1 MNGVCTLGLDLGTSS
16 AKAVVVD
23 AGGKVLSQASAGY
36 TVTSTVAGYAE
47 SEPAHWWSAVTACAR
62 EAVHA
67 AGHAAGARP
76 SAIGLSGQMHGL
88 VLASADGEALRPAL
102 LWADSRATGS
112 LRAYR
117 LLGSRALARLA
128 NPLAPG
134 MTGPML
140 VWIAEN
146 EPRTYTEARW
156 ALPPK
161 DWLRARLTGE
171 VHAEP
176 SDASATLLYDVIG
189 DRWDLEVVSGLGLE
203 AGLLAPLLPS
213 AGAPAGHLVAQA
225 ATDLGL
231 PAGIPVAAGAGD
243 TAAAALGS
251 GIGPGD
257 IQLTV
262 GTGAQVIRPVTAPV
276 SRADAGVNLYRSAT
290 PDGWYHMGA
299 TVSAGLSLNWVREV
313 MNATWEELYASA
325 DRPGQGPIFVP
336 HLSGER
342 TPYSDPALR
351 GSWSSLSLAD
361 DRTSL
366 LRSAL
371 EGTAFA
377 IRDALDALLEDQG
390 LEDQGLED
398 QRPPRLRLAGGGTLA
413 AGWRQLLADVL
424 GWPLYAVDVPA
435 ASGRGAALL
444 GAHAAG
450 LLSFDDIQGPLAPPA
465 RLAAEPDPAAAA
477 FHAERYA
484 QFRRIV
490 SALRGAQRKG
500 QHDQIDRET
509 LAQLDAECLFRVT
522 IAAALRPESCTSAS
536 ATFTARTRRCTSTR

>member
-1 MNGVCTLGLDLGTSS
+1 MTS
-16 AKAVVVD
+16 AA
-23 AGGKVLSQASAGY
+23 
-36 TVTSTVAGYAE
+36 AGYAE
-47 SEPAHWWSAVTACAR
+47 SEPAHWWNAVTACAR

-67 AGHAAGARP
+67 AGARP
-76 SAIGLSGQMHGL
+76 AAIGLSGQMHGL
-88 VLASADGEALRPAL
+88 VLTSADGEALRPAL

-117 LLGSRALARLA
+117 LLGSSALARLA

-140 VWIAEN
+140 MWIAEN
-146 EPRTYTEARW
+146 EPRTYSEARW
-156 ALPPK
+156 ALQPK

-176 SDASATLLYDVIG
+176 SDASATLLYDVMG
-189 DRWDLEVVSGLGLE
+189 DRWDLEVVSALGLD
-203 AGLLAPLLPS
+203 ASLLAPLLPS
-213 AGAPAGHLVAQA
+213 AGRPAGRLA
-225 ATDLGL
+225 AEAGTELGL
-231 PAGIPVAAGAGD
+231 PADIPVAAGAGD
-243 TAAAALGS
+243 TAAAALGG

-290 PDGWYHMGA
+290 PDGWYQMGA
-299 TVSAGLSLNWVREV
+299 TISAGLSLNWVREV

-325 DRPGQGPIFVP
+325 GHPGQAHDPIFVP

-342 TPYSDPALR
+342 TPYSDPTLR
-351 GSWSSLSLAD
+351 GSWTALSLAD

-377 IRDALDALLEDQG
+377 IRDALDALLAGE
-390 LEDQGLED
+390 
-398 QRPPRLRLAGGGTLA
+398 RPPRLRLAGGGTLA

-424 GWPLYAVDVPA
+424 GLPLYAVDVPA

-465 RLAAEPDPAAAA
+465 RLVAEPDPKMAA
-477 FHAERYA
+477 FHSERHA
-484 QFRRIV
+484 QFRRTV
-490 SALRGAQRKG
+490 
-500 QHDQIDRET
+500 
-509 LAQLDAECLFRVT
+509 
-522 IAAALRPESCTSAS
+522 AALKTTQTSAERVGEP
-536 ATFTARTRRCTSTR
+536 ADGQEGTA

>member
-1 MNGVCTLGLDLGTSS
+1 MKAVVYDAPGSFTIKVHRRVLGKMNGACTLGLDLGTSS

-36 TVTSTVAGYAE
+36 TVTSAVAGYAE

-62 EAVHA
+62 EAV
-67 AGHAAGARP
+67 HAAGARP

-146 EPRTYTEARW
+146 EPRTYAEARW

-262 GTGAQVIRPVTAPV
+262 GTGAQVIRPITAPV

-377 IRDALDALLEDQG
+377 IRDALDALLE
-390 LEDQGLED
+390 E
-398 QRPPRLRLAGGGTLA
+398 P
-413 AGWRQLLADVL
+413 
-424 GWPLYAVDVPA
+424 
-435 ASGRGAALL
+435 GA
-444 GAHAAG
+444 
-450 LLSFDDIQGPLAPPA
+450 
-465 RLAAEPDPAAAA
+465 
-477 FHAERYA
+477 
-484 QFRRIV
+484 
-490 SALRGAQRKG
+490 
-500 QHDQIDRET
+500 
-509 LAQLDAECLFRVT
+509 
-522 IAAALRPESCTSAS
+522 
-536 ATFTARTRRCTSTR
+536 

>member
-1 MNGVCTLGLDLGTSS
+1 MNADSQRPARAADRTNLTGPVCTLGLDLGTSS

-23 AGGKVLSQASAGY
+23 TGGRVLAQASASY
-36 TVTSTVAGYAE
+36 AVTSTVAGYAE

-62 EAVHA
+62 EAVA
-67 AGHAAGARP
+67 AAGAQP
-76 SAIGLSGQMHGL
+76 VAVGLSGQMHGL
-88 VLASADGEALRPAL
+88 VLTSAAGEALRPAL

-112 LRAYR
+112 LRAYQ
-117 LLGSRALARLA
+117 LLGPRALARLA

-134 MTGPML
+134 MTGPLLM
-140 VWIAEN
+140 WIAEN
-146 EPRTYTEARW
+146 EPRTYRQARW

-176 SDASATLLYDVIG
+176 SDASATLLYDVMG
-189 DRWDLEVVSGLGLE
+189 DRWDREVVSALGLD
-203 AGLLAPLLPS
+203 ASLLAPLLPS
-213 AGAPAGHLVAQA
+213 AGAPAGHLTAEA
-225 ATDLGL
+225 DAELGL
-231 PAGIPVAAGAGD
+231 PTGIPVAAGAAD

-251 GIGPGD
+251 GVGPGD

-262 GTGAQVIRPVTAPV
+262 GTGAQVIRPLVAPV

-299 TVSAGLSLNWVREV
+299 TLSAGLSLNWVREI
-313 MNATWEELYASA
+313 MNATWAELYASA
-325 DRPGQGPIFVP
+325 DHPGLAHDPIFVP

-351 GSWSSLSLAD
+351 GSWTALSLAD

-371 EGTAFA
+371 EGTAFS
-377 IRDALDALLEDQG
+377 IRDALEALLP
-390 LEDQGLED
+390 D

-424 GWPLYAVDVPA
+424 GVPLYAVDVPA

-465 RLAAEPDPAAAA
+465 RLAAEPDPTMAA
-477 FHAERYA
+477 FHAERHA
-484 QFRRIV
+484 RFRRTV
-490 SALRGAQRKG
+490 SALKAV
-500 QHDQIDRET
+500 QIS
-509 LAQLDAECLFRVT
+509 AERAGGLPDCAEGT
-522 IAAALRPESCTSAS
+522 T
-536 ATFTARTRRCTSTR
+536 

>member
-1 MNGVCTLGLDLGTSS
+1 MTVACTLGLDLGTSS

-23 AGGKVLSQASAGY
+23 TGGKVLAQASAGY
-36 TVTSTVAGYAE
+36 TVTSTEAGYAE
-47 SEPAHWWSAVTACAR
+47 SEPAHWWNAVTACAR

-88 VLASADGEALRPAL
+88 VMASADGEALRPAL

-117 LLGSRALARLA
+117 LLGPRALARLA

-134 MTGPML
+134 MTGPL
-140 VWIAEN
+140 LIWIAGN

-156 ALPPK
+156 ALQPK

-176 SDASATLLYDVIG
+176 SDASATLLYDVMG
-189 DRWDLEVVSGLGLE
+189 DRWDLEVVGALGLD
-203 AGLLAPLLPS
+203 ASLLAPVLPS
-213 AGAPAGHLVAQA
+213 AGAPAGHLVAKA
-225 ATDLGL
+225 AAELGL
-231 PAGIPVAAGAGD
+231 PAGIAVAAGAGD

-251 GIGPGD
+251 GIGPGG

-262 GTGAQVIRPVTAPV
+262 GTGAQVIRPLVAPV

-290 PDGWYHMGA
+290 PDGWYQMGA
-299 TVSAGLSLNWVREV
+299 TISAGLSLNWVREV

-325 DRPGQGPIFVP
+325 DQGGQAHDPIFVP

-351 GSWSSLSLAD
+351 GSWTALSLAD

-366 LRSAL
+366 LRCAL

-377 IRDALDALLEDQG
+377 IRDALDALLTDE
-390 LEDQGLED
+390 
-398 QRPPRLRLAGGGTLA
+398 RRPRLRLAGGGTLA
-413 AGWRQLLADVL
+413 AGWRQMLADVL
-424 GWPLYAVDVPA
+424 EVPLYAVDVPA

-450 LLSFDDIQGPLAPPA
+450 LLSFDDIQGPLAPPV

-477 FHAERYA
+477 FHAERHA
-484 QFRRIV
+484 RFRRIV
-490 SALRGAQRKG
+490 PALRGCS
-500 QHDQIDRET
+500 
-509 LAQLDAECLFRVT
+509 AEG
-522 IAAALRPESCTSAS
+522 AACPA
-536 ATFTARTRRCTSTR
+536 

>member
-1 MNGVCTLGLDLGTSS
+1 VLAEVSVVCTLGLDLGTSS
-16 AKAVVVD
+16 AKAVVID
-23 AGGKVLSQASAGY
+23 TAGQVLAEASAGY
-36 TVTSTVAGYAE
+36 AVTSTMAGYAE
-47 SEPAHWWSAVTACAR
+47 SDPAQWWTAVTACAR
-62 EAVHA
+62 EAVTA

-88 VLASADGEALRPAL
+88 VMTSAGGAALRPAL

-117 LLGSRALARLA
+117 CLGAQALARLA

-140 VWIAEN
+140 MWIAEH
-146 EPRTYTEARW
+146 EPRIYQNTRW

-161 DWLRARLTGE
+161 DWIRARLTGE
-171 VHAEP
+171 FHAEP
-176 SDASATLLYDVIG
+176 SDASATLLYDLMG
-189 DRWDLEVVSGLGLE
+189 DRWDLEVVSALGLNP
-203 AGLLAPLLPS
+203 GLLAPLLPS
-213 AGAPAGHLVAQA
+213 AGAPAGHLTAEA
-225 ATDLGL
+225 GTELGL

-251 GIGPGD
+251 GIAGHGD

-262 GTGAQVIRPVTAPV
+262 GTGAQVIRPLVAPV

-299 TVSAGLSLNWVREV
+299 TISAGISLNWVREI
-313 MNATWEELYASA
+313 MNATWEELYASVA
-325 DRPGQGPIFVP
+325 RPGQVHDPIFVP

-351 GSWSSLSLAD
+351 GSWTSLSLAD

-377 IRDALDALLEDQG
+377 IRDALDALLGEH
-390 LEDQGLED
+390 
-398 QRPPRLRLAGGGTLA
+398 RPARLRLAGGGTLA

-424 GWPLYAVDVPA
+424 GLPLCAVDVPA
-435 ASGRGAALL
+435 ASGRGAAML
-444 GAHAAG
+444 GAIAAG
-450 LLSFDDIQGPLAPPA
+450 LLSLDDVQGPLAPPA
-465 RLAAEPDPAAAA
+465 HLVAQPDPAMAA
-477 FHAERYA
+477 FHAERHA
-484 QFRRIV
+484 RFRRIV
-490 SALRGAQRKG
+490 SALGG
-500 QHDQIDRET
+500 H
-509 LAQLDAECLFRVT
+509 
-522 IAAALRPESCTSAS
+522 SG
-536 ATFTARTRRCTSTR
+536 